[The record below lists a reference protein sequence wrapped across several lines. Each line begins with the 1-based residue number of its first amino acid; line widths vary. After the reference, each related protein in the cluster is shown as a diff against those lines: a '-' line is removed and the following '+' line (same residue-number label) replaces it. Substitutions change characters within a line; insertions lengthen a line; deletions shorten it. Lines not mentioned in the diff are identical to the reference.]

1 MVRPILP
8 LFCSVQ
14 HKIIIYCVCLG
25 GGGISYNKSSTT
37 NKSVQS
43 AGEPVRVRIRMQ
55 SEGFLHYY
63 VLDAVHRTVDGL
75 PTISILIDQTDA

>member
-1 MVRPILP
+1 M
-8 LFCSVQ
+8 
-14 HKIIIYCVCLG
+14 CLG
-25 GGGISYNKSSTT
+25 GGGISYNKSSAT

-75 PTISILIDQTDA
+75 TTISMLIDQTDAWNLLFHLWCCLPAVGVD